1 MILIMI
7 YYGRNRH
14 SLNSK
19 QAIKMLKATAEKVQK
34 NVAYEKA
41 NRVGVLGRLSQ

>member
-1 MILIMI
+1 MI
-7 YYGRNRH
+7 YNGKNRN

-19 QAIKMLKATAEKVQK
+19 ETIKMLKTTAEKVQK

-41 NRVGVLGRLSQ
+41 NRVGV